1 MLEVKDLCVNYGA
14 VHALNGISLT
24 VNDGEICEQELIN
37 NSNVQ
42 LLPHI
47 NNPNINMS
55 RHWRKAKEMIETQTL
70 NGPGLLVFF
79 VHTNDFNVCI

>member
-37 NSNVQ
+37 NSQ
-42 LLPHI
+42 ALAP
-47 NNPNINMS
+47 MS
-55 RHWRKAKEMIETQTL
+55 NSFPILITPIL
-70 NGPGLLVFF
+70 
-79 VHTNDFNVCI
+79 I